1 MSIGIY
7 KVARKHHKVGLLT
20 IDSLNKL
27 GYEFRALQ
35 EGADMD
41 VGELQDAI
49 AMECRRQSGRTT

>member
-7 KVARKHHKVGLLT
+7 KVAREHHKVGLLT

-27 GYEFRALQ
+27 GYEFRVLQ

-41 VGELQDAI
+41 VGKLKDAI
-49 AMECRRQSGRTT
+49 AMECRRQSVRTT

>member
-7 KVARKHHKVGLLT
+7 KVAREHHKVGLLT

-27 GYEFRALQ
+27 GYEFRVLQ

-49 AMECRRQSGRTT
+49 AMECRRQS